1 VGAKSC
7 ESFSM
12 PNDPVVLV
20 DTGPLVA
27 LFDRDDA
34 HHARC
39 VEALRAIR
47 RPLITVWPVLT
58 EAAHLLS
65 FSFLAQDSLWEF
77 VERGGL
83 RIAEV
88 APSDIPRLRA
98 LMHKYSDHPMD
109 LADAV
114 LVRVAEREGL
124 RTIFT
129 LDHGDFGVYR
139 LAHGKAFILIPESLR

>member
-1 VGAKSC
+1 
-7 ESFSM
+7 M
-12 PNDPVVLV
+12 PNDPVILV

-27 LFDRDDA
+27 LFDLDDA

-39 VEALRAIR
+39 VEALKAIR

-77 VERGGL
+77 LERGGL
-83 RIAEV
+83 RITDIAS
-88 APSDIPRLRA
+88 SDIPRLRV
-98 LMHKYSDHPMD
+98 LMRKYSDHPMD

-114 LVRVAEREGL
+114 LVRVAERGGL

-129 LDHGDFGVYR
+129 LDHSDFGAYR
-139 LAHGKAFILIPESLR
+139 LPQGKAFILIPESLR

>member
-1 VGAKSC
+1 
-7 ESFSM
+7 M
-12 PNDPVVLV
+12 PSDPVVLV

-34 HHARC
+34 HHTRC

-65 FSFLAQDSLWEF
+65 FSFLAQDSLWELL
-77 VERGGL
+77 ERGGL
-83 RIAEV
+83 RV
-88 APSDIPRLRA
+88 ADLVSSEIPRLRA
-98 LMHKYSDHPMD
+98 LMRKYSDHPMD
-109 LADAV
+109 LADAA

-129 LDHGDFGVYR
+129 LDHTDFGVYR
-139 LAHGKAFILIPESLR
+139 LPHGKTFFLIPESLQ